1 MVCAM
6 NRKQALALAID
17 ALQKE
22 HRYHYSIGRPFLIGQ
37 ITQKGT
43 SYHKHAL
50 EAERIKKAIELLNA
64 MRRQKEMKL

>member
-22 HRYHYSIGRPFLIGQ
+22 YKRWLYASDSAASDKRR
-37 ITQKGT
+37 
-43 SYHKHAL
+43 
-50 EAERIKKAIELLNA
+50 AEIAQAIEVLEDMLYG
-64 MRRQKEMKL
+64 